1 MKDLANPLV
10 DPKKYVEKLEHTLA
24 QKVELM
30 SILRQSLGKF
40 KDKLREEEEFNNKF
54 INIFDTSKRDNF
66 NEGEIQLLD
75 DLL

>member
-10 DPKKYVEKLEHTLA
+10 DPKKYVEKLEHALA

-40 KDKLREEEEFNNKF
+40 KDKLREEEDFNNKF